1 MQKLLLFI
9 VLLLP
14 FVAFAQDN
22 TAAKQHQNAVLQL
35 QRQLPNAQEVDVLQ
49 RQELQKDAHKSA
61 TCGTCNKTTKATTTS
76 PLSLNQQLADLRAK
90 EQKLERAKQQLIA
103 NTTPLDDNDKLTL
116 RKYVRS
122 LVAVQAEIAKFEKA
136 QKRTSK

>member
-22 TAAKQHQNAVLQL
+22 TAATQHQNAVLQL
-35 QRQLPNAQEVDVLQ
+35 QRQLPNAQKVDVLQ

-61 TCGTCNKTTKATTTS
+61 TCGTCNKTKKAATTS
-76 PLSLNQQLADLRAK
+76 PLSFNQQLADLRAK
-90 EQKLERAKQQLIA
+90 EQKLEQAKQQLIA
-103 NTTPLDDNDKLTL
+103 NATLSDDDNLMVQKYDK
-116 RKYVRS
+116 S
-122 LVAVQAEIAKFEKA
+122 LVAVQTQIAKFEKA